1 MAHVL
6 DRRTGSTSPG
16 HALAGIVL
24 RYFFLFKTGSRDR
37 VGSQFSEKF
46 VQENWFRVGAELV
59 PVLKKV
65 SRAGHRALRDLS
77 ADPASVVKGPAVHRL
92 SGRAL
97 QRADLGGEV
106 ADPRGNGGA
115 LDAARSFC
123 AGRVRLFA
131 SASGWQL
138 SDLWQRPSTAKIRF
152 VEYLSPSPC
161 RPWNCII
168 PAPCPGSRIGA
179 RAATGA
185 RSRSG
190 WQIVIVWRKLRHL
203 LA

>member
-65 SRAGHRALRDLS
+65 SRAGH
-77 ADPASVVKGPAVHRL
+77 
-92 SGRAL
+92 
-97 QRADLGGEV
+97 
-106 ADPRGNGGA
+106 GA
-115 LDAARSFC
+115 LYAIY
-123 AGRVRLFA
+123 
-131 SASGWQL
+131 
-138 SDLWQRPSTAKIRF
+138 PPT
-152 VEYLSPSPC
+152 
-161 RPWNCII
+161 
-168 PAPCPGSRIGA
+168 
-179 RAATGA
+179 
-185 RSRSG
+185 
-190 WQIVIVWRKLRHL
+190 RHL
-203 LA
+203 SSKVRPFIDFLVERFSERTWAAK